1 MPGRAPPPEAAVVGC
16 GPAAEAAVSVRRTGA
31 RYRLTPEGIEV
42 KLASRVPCENEM
54 WFAET
59 TKPVGSVPTGAS
71 FVVSGASL
79 DSGRWE
85 KL

>member
-1 MPGRAPPPEAAVVGC
+1 M
-16 GPAAEAAVSVRRTGA
+16 SVRRPGS

-42 KLASRVPCENEM
+42 KLTSRVPCENEL

-59 TKPVGSVPTGAS
+59 TKPLGSVPKGAS